1 MNQLCSLRPLEDKLC
16 FSIVFNINKNGDVL
30 SNWIGKTIIKSKK
43 RFTYQEAQNILD
55 KEKGGFY
62 NDLNILNTISRKLRN
77 KRKELLESLDYVD
90 KVIPEE
96 NWDQKLTDVKE
107 NDVDVFVMGS
117 DWEGKFDELKKYCK
131 VIYLPR
137 TKGISTTKLKSI
149 VKTK

>member
-1 MNQLCSLRPLEDKLC
+1 MEI
-16 FSIVFNINKNGDVL
+16 SIE
-30 SNWIGKTIIKSKK
+30 
-43 RFTYQEAQNILD
+43 Q
-55 KEKGGFY
+55 
-62 NDLNILNTISRKLRN
+62 
-77 KRKELLESLDYVD
+77 RKELLESLDYVD

-96 NWDQKLTDVKE
+96 NWDQKLIDVKE
-107 NDVDVFVMGS
+107 NDIDVFVMGS